1 MAVGA
6 DALALDGTEMSDR
19 NAAIWFSSD
28 GFDPKA
34 KGINGRRMAGESL
47 LRGFFR
53 NADVPEFVSVAH
65 AQSDHEAFRAIAE
78 QEGVTKPVRG
88 VRLDDMARIAPVGTM
103 LYSSPGIASET
114 WRRSIHGATRYSIC
128 GITHTTCTK
137 AVQQAFYDLR
147 MAGQQEWDAVICTS
161 RAVQDSVLKQMDLID
176 DHIRAR
182 FAGPPPRRP
191 QFPILPL
198 GINTRE
204 FARDPALGA
213 ALRERLGVAK
223 DDVLC
228 VIVARLSVNEKFD
241 PLPLFL
247 ALAQAQ
253 QALGK
258 TRLHLAM
265 CGIFAGENS
274 KKVTQEGAKALM
286 PDVPLYLLDG
296 ANAEERLA
304 TLSGGDMFLFPIDN
318 IQETFGLAPVE
329 GMAAGLPVV
338 ATDWDGLRDTV
349 TDDVG
354 ILVPTQMVRGELT
367 TSTTQRYLGGTDNY
381 QQYLSQISAVTRVH
395 VGKMAQAIVT
405 LAADPALRARLGAA
419 GLKRATT
426 QFDWAQVVPR
436 MQALWGDL
444 ARIRRAADPVKH
456 PPTPAWMVPVLPAPG
471 HVYASYPTEIFA
483 PGAQQWRATGRGQ
496 HDVKAMLTLRD
507 YGATR
512 RVFELPDHVANVLAA
527 LVQAGTASMPTLVK
541 STGFTARRVER
552 CLMWLLKYDFVEEA
566 DD

>member
-1 MAVGA
+1 
-6 DALALDGTEMSDR
+6 MSDR

-53 NADVPEFVSVAH
+53 NADVPEYVCATHSNGDF
-65 AQSDHEAFRAIAE
+65 EAFKAVAE
-78 QEGVTKPVRG
+78 DEGVSKPTRF
-88 VRLDDMARIAPVGTM
+88 VRLDDMGKMNPVGTL
-103 LYSSPGIASET
+103 LYSSPGIAPET
-114 WRRSIHGATRYSIC
+114 WRRSTLGATRYSIC
-128 GITHTTCTK
+128 GLTHTTCTK
-137 AVQQAFYDLR
+137 AVQQAFFDLR

-161 RAVQDSVLKQMDLID
+161 RAVQDSVFRQMDLID
-176 DHIRAR
+176 DFIRQR

-191 QFPILPL
+191 QLPIIPL
-198 GINTRE
+198 GINTAE
-204 FARDPALGA
+204 FARDEAAGA
-213 ALRERLGVAK
+213 ALRERLGVARE
-223 DDVLC
+223 DILC
-228 VIVARLSVNEKFD
+228 VIVARLSINEKFD

-247 ALAQAQ
+247 ALDQAQ
-253 QALGK
+253 KALGK

-274 KKVTQEGAKALM
+274 KKVTEQGAKALM

-296 ANAEERLA
+296 ASAEERRA

-354 ILVPTQMVRGELT
+354 ILVPTQMLKGELM

-381 QQYLSQISAVTRVH
+381 QQYLSQISAITRVH
-395 VGKMAQAIVT
+395 VGKMAKAIET
-405 LAADPALRARLGAA
+405 LARDPALRARLGAA
-419 GLKRATT
+419 GLRRATT

-436 MQALWGDL
+436 MQALWADL
-444 ARIRRAADPVKH
+444 ARIRKAANPSKH
-456 PPTPAWMVPVLPAPG
+456 PATPAWMIPVLPAPG
-471 HVYASYPTEIFA
+471 HVFARYPTSLFSA
-483 PGAQQWRATGRGQ
+483 GAQVWRARSGANGEA
-496 HDVKAMLTLRD
+496 VKTMLQLRD
-507 YGATR
+507 YGTTR
-512 RVFELPDHVANVLAA
+512 RIFETPDHVAGVTEA
-527 LVQAGTASMPTLVK
+527 LVTSGGSTLEQLAQT
-541 STGFTARRVER
+541 TGYPLRRVER
-552 CLMWLLKYDFVEEA
+552 CLIWLLKYDFAVES
-566 DD
+566 DV

>member
-1 MAVGA
+1 
-6 DALALDGTEMSDR
+6 MSDK

-28 GFDPKA
+28 GFNPKA

-53 NADVPEFVSVAH
+53 NADVPEFVCATH
-65 AQSDHEAFRAIAE
+65 AGGDFDAFRAVAE
-78 QEGVTKPVRG
+78 EEGVTKPQRF
-88 VRLDDMARIAPVGTM
+88 VRLDDMGKLPPVETL
-103 LYSSPGIASET
+103 LYSSPGISPEL
-114 WRRSIHGATRYSIC
+114 WRRSVLGATRYSIC

-137 AVQQAFYDLR
+137 AVQQAFFDLR

-161 RAVQDSVLKQMDLID
+161 RAVQDSVLRQMDLID
-176 DHIRAR
+176 DFIRAR

-191 QFPILPL
+191 QLPIIPL
-198 GINTRE
+198 GINTAD
-204 FARDPALGA
+204 FARDQAAGT
-213 ALRERLGVAK
+213 ALRERLGVGK

-247 ALAQAQ
+247 AMSQAQ
-253 QALGK
+253 SALGQTK
-258 TRLHLAM
+258 LHLAM

-274 KKVTQEGAKALM
+274 KSVTQNGAKALM

-296 ANAEERLA
+296 ASAEERLA

-349 TDDVG
+349 SEDVG
-354 ILVPTQMVRGELT
+354 ILIPTQMVKGELM

-405 LAADPALRARLGAA
+405 LARDPDLRARLGAA
-419 GLKRATT
+419 ALKRATT
-426 QFDWAQVVPR
+426 RFDWAQVVPR
-436 MQALWGDL
+436 MQNLWVEL
-444 ARIRRAADPVKH
+444 TRIRRAAKVAKH
-456 PPTPAWMVPVLPAPG
+456 PPVPAWAVPVLPAAG
-471 HVYASYPTEIFA
+471 HVYASYPTEIFE
-483 PGAQQWRATGRGQ
+483 PKSTVWRAKVLPKAAL
-496 HDVKAMLTLRD
+496 DVKAMLTLRD

-512 RVFELPDHVANVLAA
+512 RMFEAPDHVAAVLTLLAERRTA
-527 LVQAGTASMPTLVK
+527 GATLADLVQI
-541 STGFTARRVER
+541 TGFPARRVER
-552 CLMWLLKYDFVEEA
+552 ILMWLLKYDFAEEA